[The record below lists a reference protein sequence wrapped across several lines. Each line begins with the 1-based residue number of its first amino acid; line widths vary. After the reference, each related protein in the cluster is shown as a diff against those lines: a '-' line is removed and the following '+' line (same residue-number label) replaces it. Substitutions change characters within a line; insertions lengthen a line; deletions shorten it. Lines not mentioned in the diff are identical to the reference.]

1 MEENKK
7 ISNIL
12 SNPWVSFSIGT
23 AVGVI
28 GVKGAEYA
36 KKKIDEYARN
46 IAEEH
51 LRAQARYLAEELR
64 KDNVSSVSEKIYQ
77 EVKALREEVGE
88 VKKKIKELEKY
99 KVEKDE

>member
-77 EVKALREEVGE
+77 EDASRGRTVAAELRLALKASKEE
-88 VKKKIKELEKY
+88 
-99 KVEKDE
+99 